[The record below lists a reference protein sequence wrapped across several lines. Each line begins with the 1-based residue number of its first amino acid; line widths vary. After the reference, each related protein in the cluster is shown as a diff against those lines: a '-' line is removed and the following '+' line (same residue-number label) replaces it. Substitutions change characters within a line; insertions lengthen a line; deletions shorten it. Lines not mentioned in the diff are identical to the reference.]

1 MAEASSIKPTVRL
14 DFNTAAGDGVATVV
28 LDHPPLNIL
37 NLEVLAELDAACD
50 RIAAEGSRV
59 VVLQGMGKAFCAGV
73 DIAIH
78 TRERI
83 PDMLGAFHGVLRK
96 WWNLEGLTIAVVHGH
111 CLGGGLELA
120 ACSDLVVAEDG
131 ARFALPEIRVGC
143 FPPVAAALFPALLGP
158 GLTLDLM
165 TSGRTLEA
173 AEAERKGLVQ
183 RLAPSGELEA
193 TTAGFVQ
200 EILQWSAVAQ
210 RLAKKAMRAGL
221 GEGFEQALEASE
233 RIYLEEMAA
242 TQDVEEGAQAFL
254 EKRPPQ
260 WQHC

>member
-1 MAEASSIKPTVRL
+1 
-14 DFNTAAGDGVATVV
+14 
-28 LDHPPLNIL
+28 
-37 NLEVLAELDAACD
+37 
-50 RIAAEGSRV
+50 
-59 VVLQGMGKAFCAGV
+59 V

-83 PDMLGAFHGVLRK
+83 PEMLGAFHGVLRK
-96 WWNLEGLTIAVVHGH
+96 WWNLEGLTIAAVHGH

-120 ACSDLVVAEDG
+120 ACSDLVVAESD

-143 FPPVAAALFPALLGP
+143 FPPVAAALFPALVGP

-165 TSGRTLEA
+165 TTGRTLTGE
-173 AEAERKGLVQ
+173 EAERHGLVQ
-183 RLAPSGELEA
+183 RLAPSGKLAGVAAEFALEI
-193 TTAGFVQ
+193 V
-200 EILQWSAVAQ
+200 QWSAVAQ

-221 GEGFEQALEASE
+221 GDELERALEASE

-242 TQDVEEGAQAFL
+242 THDVEEGAQAFL

-260 WQHC
+260 WKHR